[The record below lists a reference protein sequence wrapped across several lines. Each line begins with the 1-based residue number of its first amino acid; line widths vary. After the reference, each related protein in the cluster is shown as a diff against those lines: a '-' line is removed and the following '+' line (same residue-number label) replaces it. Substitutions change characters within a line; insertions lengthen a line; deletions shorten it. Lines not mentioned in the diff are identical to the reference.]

1 MNEVAHVDVLV
12 SPARDSMGANKGEKG
27 FYAKAERDECA
38 RSMASRAQ
46 PGSQR
51 SGSKTLRQPARGSGA
66 AGAGGTKQHAGKG
79 LAVHATQQ
87 RAGWRRT
94 SHRRHASSEEEK
106 ERANALLH
114 C

>member
-1 MNEVAHVDVLV
+1 
-12 SPARDSMGANKGEKG
+12 
-27 FYAKAERDECA
+27 
-38 RSMASRAQ
+38 MASRGTARLAKV
-46 PGSQR
+46 S
-51 SGSKTLRQPARGSGA
+51 SGTLRQPARGSGA